1 MTKKGLIKLIIA
13 IICSLLL
20 FYLAMEKLSGF
31 NVYLNNNF
39 DKYISTEIKH
49 PDGIVDYYN
58 SGEFSLVNK
67 GDTVYA
73 KVDLPLDRYI
83 KDSAICF
90 YAYHSIIN
98 VYDDNGNVLYEYG
111 SKLAKEGDMIGGTYV
126 FAHIP
131 NEDWGKSLTIKLQ
144 VQEDKAFSKLQG
156 VVVLDSL
163 DAYKY
168 LIGDKEAEF
177 MIFLTIFVASL
188 IVLLVLILEG
198 KWTSIG
204 RQGIYLLSFLCLVS
218 LWLLE
223 YNGMINLFTNNK
235 VFAANIEYIAL
246 LISPVMLALFFYE
259 QSKRVKIKRIQLS
272 VALIFGTFAL
282 ACIVLNYTTV
292 NYHYSKTIYIFHIL
306 LGLGAIVELYMIVR
320 YSRKDDLS
328 GLALKYGGSIYLVI
342 ILLEMVRY
350 YIYKNTNYYV
360 VALARSFS
368 SVAIMVL
375 IVSIIL
381 SYAARLANY
390 YVDEYEKGNLEKLAY
405 YDSLTGIPNRAGCY
419 RHFDSLD
426 ETKENAIVFIDAN
439 NLKYAND
446 VFGHGMG
453 DMLIR
458 FIAETLEKAFKN
470 HGFYGRFGG
479 DEFVAAISSKKVKTI
494 YECMDTFNEMLAKAN
509 EESVFP
515 FEVSVSYG
523 ISVSSKEK
531 PVSIE
536 QLIINAD
543 KIMYENKKKKKAMR
557 K

>member
-1 MTKKGLIKLIIA
+1 MTKKGLIKLII
-13 IICSLLL
+13 IIMCSLLL
-20 FYLAMEKLSGF
+20 FYLIIEKLSGF
-31 NVYLNNNF
+31 NVYKNNNF

-49 PDGIVDYYN
+49 PDGTVNYYE
-58 SGEFSLVNK
+58 SGVFPLVNK

-83 KDSAICF
+83 NDSAICF
-90 YAYHSIIN
+90 YAYHSVID
-98 VYDDNGNVLYEYG
+98 VYDEEGNLLYEYG
-111 SKLAKEGDMIGGTYV
+111 DNLAKEEDMIGGTYV

-131 NEDWGKSLTIKLQ
+131 NEAWGKSLTIKLQ
-144 VQEDKAFSKLQG
+144 VQKDKAFSRIQG
-156 VVVLDSL
+156 VVILDSL

-168 LIGDKEAEF
+168 LIGDKEPEF
-177 MIFLTIFVASL
+177 MIFLTIFVISVISL
-188 IVLLVLILEG
+188 FILILER
-198 KWTSIG
+198 KWSSIV
-204 RQGIYLLSFLCLVS
+204 RQGIYLLSFLCSIS

-235 VFAANIEYIAL
+235 VLAADIGYIGL

-259 QSKRVKIKRIQLS
+259 QSNNIKTKRIHLYS
-272 VALIFGTFAL
+272 ALIFGVFSL
-282 ACIVLNYTTV
+282 VCILLNYTTV
-292 NYHYSKTIYIFHIL
+292 NYHYSKTLYIFHIL
-306 LGLGAIVELYMIVR
+306 LGIIIILELYQVIKH
-320 YSRKDDLS
+320 SKIEDLS
-328 GLALKYGGSIYLVI
+328 GLALKYGGLIYLVI
-342 ILLEMVRY
+342 ILLELIRY

-360 VALARSFS
+360 VALTRNLFS
-368 SVAIMVL
+368 IAIMVL

-381 SYAARLANY
+381 SYATRLANY
-390 YVDEYEKGNLEKLAY
+390 YIDEYEKGNLEKLAY
-405 YDSLTGIPNRAGCY
+405 YDALTGIPNRTGCY
-419 RHFDSLD
+419 RHFESL
-426 ETKENAIVFIDAN
+426 KSSNENAIVFIDVN
-439 NLKYAND
+439 DLKYAND

-479 DEFVAAISSKKVKTI
+479 DEFVAIISSKKVKSI
-494 YECMDTFNEMLAKAN
+494 YECMDAFNEELAKAN

-523 ISVSSKEK
+523 ISVSSKED
-531 PVSIE
+531 PLTID

-543 KIMYENKKKKKAMR
+543 KIMYQNKKKKKLIS